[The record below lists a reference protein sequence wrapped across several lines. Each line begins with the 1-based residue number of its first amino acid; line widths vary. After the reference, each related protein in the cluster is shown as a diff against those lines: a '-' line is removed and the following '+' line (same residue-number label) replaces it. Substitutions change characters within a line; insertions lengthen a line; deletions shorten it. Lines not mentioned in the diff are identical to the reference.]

1 MLDAFIKKHSRLCA
15 LAAVLLCFVAA
26 PYLIPEN
33 PDSAVFRSGTLGAI
47 LLAACLIPV
56 EQAFSRADRRTL
68 SMGLLFGFLFASA
81 LSIGAELLVY
91 DGFLP
96 GMGSFVRRLAV
107 PVLAAP
113 LLGGLCT
120 RLMLFSPSG
129 RTLHLPYWGYWLILL
144 GCWTPVLLAYF
155 PAALN
160 YDFLAEYWQYLSQI
174 YSTRHPLFYLIA
186 NNSLIMLG
194 DLLNSRTLGMFLSTL
209 AHMLPF
215 AAALAYSCTFLQK
228 RKAPRWSLIAL
239 TAYYGLMPVFSLMSI
254 STSKDTVFS
263 AALLTLSLLS
273 FEMLEDPDA
282 FFHNWKRCTLYVL
295 MIVFTAHLRNNGLFA
310 FIFLMPLLFALLR
323 GHRKHFLALAAGGA
337 ASGLLLTLALHAAY
351 PVTSQPSK
359 QLLSLPAQQLVRA
372 YHNGD
377 LSEEERNEI
386 ASWYTN
392 PYGLT
397 LSSHL
402 ADNAK
407 GYLNDEKLDAEMDDF
422 LSLWMRIGKKCP
434 RIYAEAAL
442 MLNMGSWYPDDI
454 SVATIYQ
461 PGGLYVGYLE
471 TQRFV
476 EEVKPDG
483 LNVYCFLPPVR
494 DLIEQLCTHNRY
506 LRYPILPLLFNTALP
521 FWAILFAA
529 FTLAARHKQRFIP
542 AAAGVFGI
550 WLSYQFG
557 PCTLP
562 RYILPLFCLAPV
574 MLLTAFLAKKD

>member
-160 YDFLAEYWQYLSQI
+160 YDFVWEYREWLLGI
-174 YSTRHPLFYLIA
+174 YSNRHPLLYIIL
-186 NNSLIMLG
+186 NNGLVQLG
-194 DLLNSRTLGMFLSTL
+194 SALVSPTFGMFLSTL
-209 AHMLPF
+209 AHMIPF

-228 RKAPRWSLIAL
+228 RNAPRWSLIAL
-239 TAYYGLMPVFSLMSI
+239 TAYYGFLPVFSLLSI
-254 STSKDTVFS
+254 STCKDTVFVAS
-263 AALLTLSLLS
+263 LLPLSLLS
-273 FEMLEDPDA
+273 FEMIEDSEA
-282 FFHNWKRCTLYVL
+282 FFQNKKRCLLYIFL
-295 MIVFTAHLRNNGLFA
+295 IVMTMLLRNNGPFA
-310 FIFLMPLLFALLR
+310 FIFLVPLMIAVLRGYRRRFILLMTSGVVATALTSFALYSI
-323 GHRKHFLALAAGGA
+323 F
-337 ASGLLLTLALHAAY
+337 
-351 PVTSQPSK
+351 PVTNTPTR

-372 YHNGD
+372 YHLGD
-377 LSEEERNEI
+377 LTEDEKEEIEYWTTDDY
-386 ASWYTN
+386 AL
-392 PYGLT
+392 GLFP
-397 LSSHL
+397 HI
-402 ADNAK
+402 ADNVK
-407 GYLNDEKLDAEMDDF
+407 GGLDEEKLAGHVNDY
-422 LSLWMRIGKKCP
+422 LSLWLRIGKKCP
-434 RIYAEAAL
+434 RVYAEAAL
-442 MLNMGSWYPDDI
+442 MMNMASWYPDDTTI
-454 SVATIYQ
+454 ATIYH
-461 PGGLYVGYLE
+461 PYGVYVGYLE
-471 TQRFV
+471 TDRYVDYFEQANIRTYHV
-476 EEVKPDG
+476 LPS
-483 LNVYCFLPPVR
+483 VYHIMER
-494 DLIEQLCTHNRY
+494 LCTDNRY
-506 LRYPILPLLFNTALP
+506 LNMPLLPLLFNTALP
-521 FWAILFAA
+521 LWVLLFSLS
-529 FTLAARHKQRFIP
+529 TLASKHKQRLIP
-542 AAAGVFGI
+542 AAAGVLGI

-557 PCTLP
+557 ACTLP